1 MNRNGLDKGVL
12 QVIIHGILPNATV
25 PALGRLGDII
35 HDLALDWDA
44 FGKWFDDKI
53 KIKKISLQEV
63 DIVGMTYEFIAYDF
77 SNYMLEQFQLKL
89 PNFKIYYD
97 DEDTYFTNWTEIIH
111 WLSELKEKNP
121 VAWEDSFVQGMYVFD
136 NKRVNF
142 T

>member
-1 MNRNGLDKGVL
+1 MSRNGLDKGVL
-12 QVIIHGILPNATV
+12 ELIIHGIFPNATI

-44 FGKWFDDKI
+44 FGKWFNDQI
-53 KIKKISLQEV
+53 RIRKISLQEV
-63 DIVGMTYEFIAYDF
+63 DIVGVTFEFIAYDF
-77 SNYMLEQFQLKL
+77 STYMLEQFQLKL
-89 PNFKIYYD
+89 PGFEIYYD
-97 DEDTYFTNWTEIIH
+97 DEDTHFSNWTEIIN

-121 VAWEDSFVQGMYVFD
+121 IAWKDSFVQCMCAFD